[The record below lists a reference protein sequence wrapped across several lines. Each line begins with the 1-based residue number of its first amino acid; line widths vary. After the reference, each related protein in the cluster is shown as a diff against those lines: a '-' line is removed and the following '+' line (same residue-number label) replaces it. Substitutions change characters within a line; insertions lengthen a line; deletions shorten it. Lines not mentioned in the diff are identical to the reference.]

1 MNYIHKLQ
9 AEVRSLKDQVVALE
23 DGIHHLRD
31 YASSDKFMGEAGYGG
46 PTYINKLD
54 VIHRCNDALEN
65 RFHAE
70 APAWFKD
77 GASHKKLW
85 DSFDFTHPGKAA
97 ADLGGCPTPN

>member
-1 MNYIHKLQ
+1 MIGASLHKLTMNYIHQLQ

-31 YASSDKFMGEAGYGG
+31 YASSDKFMGPSGYGG

-54 VIHRCNDALEN
+54 VINRCNDALEN

-70 APAWFKD
+70 APAWFRA
-77 GASHKKLW
+77 GASTGRLP
-85 DSFDFTHPGKAA
+85 DR
-97 ADLGGCPTPN
+97 C